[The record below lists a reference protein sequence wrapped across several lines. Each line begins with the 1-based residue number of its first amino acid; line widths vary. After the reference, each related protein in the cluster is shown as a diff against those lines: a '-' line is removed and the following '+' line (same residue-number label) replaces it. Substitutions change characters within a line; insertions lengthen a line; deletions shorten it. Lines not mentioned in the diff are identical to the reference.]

1 MQSGRQEWI
10 VTPEDANAT
19 VAAFLRERLGLAWR
33 EAKRLVETGKVTL
46 DGVAVTEPGRRLS
59 AVREVAL
66 QPDAARPRP
75 AEPAPGLS
83 IMYADRHVVVIDK
96 PVGISTVPFEAG
108 ETGTAFDLTR
118 KALRRGDR
126 ALPPPVLHVVHRID
140 RATSGLVAFALSKL
154 AERGLALQLRH
165 HSMERSY
172 LCVAHGQVRAGRIE
186 SDLVRDRG
194 DGLRGS
200 TRRPGQGRT
209 AITHVEVVE
218 HLATA
223 TLCRIRLETGRTH
236 QIRIHLAE
244 SGHPVVGEAVYIRDY
259 TARGGAPIP
268 SPRLLL
274 HAATLGFEHPVT
286 GDTVRLTSPLPEDFE
301 AVLERLRG
309 AGSPPT

>member
-1 MQSGRQEWI
+1 MQNDRQIWEI
-10 VTPEDANAT
+10 APEDANLT
-19 VAAFLRERLGLAWR
+19 VAGFLRGRLGLAWR

-46 DGVAVTEPGRRLS
+46 DGVVVTDPGRRLT
-59 AVREVAL
+59 AVCKAAL

-75 AEPAPGLS
+75 AEPPPGLS
-83 IMYADRHVVVIDK
+83 IVYADRHVVVVDK

-108 ETGTAFDLTR
+108 ETGTALDLTR
-118 KALRRGDR
+118 KALRRGRR
-126 ALPPPVLHVVHRID
+126 AAPPPVLHVVHRID

-154 AERGLALQLRH
+154 AERGLALQLRL

-172 LCVAHGQVRAGRIE
+172 LCVAHGQVQAGRIE

-200 TRRPGQGRT
+200 TRKPGLGRT

-218 HLATA
+218 RFASA
-223 TLCRIRLETGRTH
+223 VLCRVRLETGKTH

-244 SGHPVVGEAVYIRDY
+244 RGHPVVGETVYIRDFI
-259 TARGGAPIP
+259 ARDGVPIP

-286 GDTVRLTSPLPEDFE
+286 GETVRLSSPLPDDFTE
-301 AVLERLRG
+301 VLERLRR
-309 AGSPPT
+309 PRT

>member
-1 MQSGRQEWI
+1 MQSGRQEWV

-19 VAAFLRERLGLAWR
+19 VAAFLRSRLGLAWR
-33 EAKRLVETGKVTL
+33 EAKRLVETGKVKL
-46 DGVAVTEPGRRLS
+46 DGVTVTDPGRRLS
-59 AVREVAL
+59 AVREVVL
-66 QPDAARPRP
+66 QADAARPRP
-75 AEPAPGLS
+75 AEPAPGIS
-83 IMYADRHVVVIDK
+83 IVYADRHVVVIDK

-108 ETGTAFDLTR
+108 ETGTAIDLTR
-118 KALRRGDR
+118 KALRQGHR
-126 ALPPPVLHVVHRID
+126 ASPPPVLHVVHRID

-154 AERGLALQLRH
+154 AERGLALQLRL
-165 HSMERSY
+165 HSVERSY

-209 AITHVEVVE
+209 AVTHVEVVE
-218 HLATA
+218 GLPAA
-223 TLCRIRLETGRTH
+223 TLCRVRLETGKTH

-259 TARGGAPIP
+259 TARGGAPIA